1 MEQIERL
8 VILWVTSFVTYFLGG
23 WSILLTTLI
32 VFNVLDYA
40 TGLIA
45 NWRKRSSN
53 KAFRGGIKKGIMWM
67 WVGVSNLIYL
77 ILFELGFDA
86 GEVLPN
92 FVTLYFII
100 LELISLEE
108 NSKKLGLAMPT
119 PLSFFI
125 EKLKEIFN
133 NKTGGNMK

>member
-1 MEQIERL
+1 MEQIERV
-8 VILWVTSFVTYFLGG
+8 VILSVSSFITYFLGG
-23 WSILLTTLI
+23 WSILLTALITL
-32 VFNVLDYA
+32 NALDYA
-40 TGLIA
+40 TGLTA
-45 NWRKRSSN
+45 NWRKRSSY

-77 ILFELGFDA
+77 ILLELGYDA

-100 LELISLEE
+100 LEIISLEE
-108 NSKKLGLAMPT
+108 NSKKLGLDMPT
-119 PLSFFI
+119 PLSFFV

-133 NKTGGNMK
+133 KSTGGNMK